1 MSAKAYKCVSL
12 RLWKLLKQMACTQE
26 MKLVVN
32 VNVIGA
38 ECMVHFILHHQC
50 NLF

>member
-1 MSAKAYKCVSL
+1 MSAKAYKFVSL

-32 VNVIGA
+32 VNVIVAG
-38 ECMVHFILHHQC
+38 CIVHFILQYQC